1 MRLYVFSP
9 KDSNYESS
17 SLSQLQDGVTPLM
30 VASQDGHTSTV
41 DVLLRNGADPNIA
54 ANVSAGCLD
63 HEYGST
69 H

>member
-1 MRLYVFSP
+1 MYSLLKIATMKVHLFL
-9 KDSNYESS
+9 NYRME
-17 SLSQLQDGVTPLM
+17 LTPLM